1 MVMKKR
7 KIIWSLIFMIILS
20 CEDRVNLPSSAE
32 NVDLIIVDGILTNE
46 NINHKIKL
54 TRAYKTQNENPIPV
68 TGAVLRIF
76 EGLEPIPLFE
86 FPTGSGEYYTPKIR
100 AVVRKVYTL
109 RIRYQG
115 QEYFAQDS
123 SVPVEPLPAIDLQKK
138 DGNYMVVESKSGD
151 RANFVTYDVNWSG
164 TEPCLPGTTCAAR
177 IVYYDLKTIDVNEI
191 FKPKTADF
199 TFPAKSIIVRKKF
212 SVSDEYKNFLRSML
226 SETEWR
232 GGVFDVQ
239 RENVP
244 TNLSTGATGFFAV
257 STVIS
262 DTTLVK

>member
-1 MVMKKR
+1 
-7 KIIWSLIFMIILS
+7 MIILS
-20 CEDRVNLPSSAE
+20 CEDRIDLPSSSE
-32 NVDLIIVDGILTNE
+32 NVDLIVVDGILTNE

-54 TRAYKTQNENPIPV
+54 TRTYTTLNENPVPV
-68 TGAVLRIF
+68 TGAVVRIF
-76 EGLEPIPLFE
+76 EGLDPIPLFE
-86 FPTGSGEYYTPKIR
+86 FPAGSGEYYTSKMR

-109 RIRYQG
+109 RIRYEG

-123 SVPVEPLPAIDLQKK
+123 SVPVEPLPAINIQKK
-138 DGNYMVVESKSGD
+138 DGNYSVVESKSGD
-151 RANFVTYDVNWSG
+151 RANFITYDIDWSKTDACSSG
-164 TEPCLPGTTCAAR
+164 ALCQGK
-177 IVYYDLKTIDVNEI
+177 IVHYDLKTIDVNEI

-199 TFPAKSIIVRKKF
+199 TFPAKSIIIRKKF
-212 SVSDEYKNFLRSML
+212 SVSDEYKSFLRSML

-239 RENVP
+239 HENVL

-262 DTTLVK
+262 DTTLAK